1 MPPLESAT
9 YISDLNTS
17 NPVGS
22 TDKVQTLDDHVRLIK
37 STLKTTF
44 PAVTG
49 AITATHTEINILDGV
64 TLTAAQI
71 NDAARKSVA
80 NTFTVGQTQAA
91 EDAAF
96 VVDAGLNRRLG
107 LAKVSGFAPEIRYLS
122 SVDLAFR
129 RVTTGTL
136 ESASASSI
144 PLQLNADGSV
154 TIAGVAS
161 TDFARLSQAN
171 SFTANQ
177 AITPASGLATLQI
190 ASTSSGDAVLL
201 LDTLGVQNWS
211 VGNQRSD
218 GALVFSAS
226 SNLGT
231 PKLAISASGNFDF
244 KGGTVTTN
252 DASAAEVGFKGAPT
266 KATLSGSSNTS
277 ASNAGGAIHLTSS
290 TGTFTLDSDLPTD
303 SVLLIVNRSGSS
315 WTIAASGTL
324 TWAATGGTGSR
335 TLADKGMCVALHIG
349 SGNYYINGGGLS

>member
-1 MPPLESAT
+1 MPLESAT

-37 STLKTTF
+37 STIKTTF
-44 PAVTG
+44 PSVAGAV
-49 AITATHTEINILDGV
+49 TATHAELNILDGV

-71 NDAARKSVA
+71 NDAARKSVV
-80 NTFTVGQTQAA
+80 NTFTGSQIISHATQARLQL
-91 EDAAF
+91 
-96 VVDAGLNRRLG
+96 VDPDTADTFSVANDNGTTYLQVSTALDFYIASTVRLH
-107 LAKVSGFAPEIRYLS
+107 LT
-122 SVDLAFR
+122 D
-129 RVTTGTL
+129 
-136 ESASASSI
+136 SASTTTVNGITVS
-144 PLQLNADGSV
+144 
-154 TIAGVAS
+154 
-161 TDFARLSQAN
+161 DFARQSQGN
-171 SFTANQ
+171 TFTNATQ
-177 AITPASGLATLQI
+177 AIVTSGG
-190 ASTSSGDAVLL
+190 SP
-201 LDTLGVQNWS
+201 NWS
-211 VGNQRSD
+211 VTD
-218 GALVFSAS
+218 GTVTTKLYAATYGQ
-226 SNLGT
+226 LGT
-231 PKLAISASGNFDF
+231 TSNHALEFFTNNTARLNISNGGNFDF

-349 SGNYYINGGGLS
+349 SGNYYINGGGLT